1 MDEKQASIAESKS
14 TPAPDLS
21 ALERIL
27 GDPETISKLSGVMNT
42 LRQSPTNAAKDAP
55 TAAPTT
61 PLPASDGL
69 AGLLS
74 DPSLMERLPQMLAL
88 VKPLL
93 AADAAK
99 PTSSEAVPT
108 IAPHAPSLDRDHL
121 LLALKPFL
129 SEDRRSAVDAILRIS
144 RLGEL
149 IRQIK

>member
-1 MDEKQASIAESKS
+1 MDEKQASAAKSKS
-14 TPAPDLS
+14 APSLDTS

-27 GDPETISKLSGVMNT
+27 GDPESLAKLSSVMSA
-42 LRQSPTNAAKDAP
+42 LRPTIEEAEKDIP
-55 TAAPTT
+55 TASPPTPPPST
-61 PLPASDGL
+61 DGL

-88 VKPLL
+88 VKSLL
-93 AADAAK
+93 GADAAK
-99 PTSSEAVPT
+99 PTSAEAAPA

-129 SEDRRSAVDAILRIS
+129 SEDRRTAVDAILRIS
-144 RLGEL
+144 KLGEL